1 MRARVRGDPEW
12 QQGAAA
18 LWRALLTCM
27 RHYSMRFAAATT
39 ASWLKTASLCARS
52 AAVAFATALSATS
65 VLSAASK
72 SRTCGAGRIVHRFGF
87 RFAGRWD

>member
-1 MRARVRGDPEW
+1 MVV
-12 QQGAAA
+12 
-18 LWRALLTCM
+18 LVCIS
-27 RHYSMRFAAATT
+27 HYSMRFAPAAA

-72 SRTCGAGRIVHRFGF
+72 SRTCGAGRIVHRFGVCI
-87 RFAGRWD
+87 AGRWDGLWSQRT